1 MIIHSGIVKED
12 IMQRRFYLQLTVAL
26 LLLITDLPGAI
37 AQSFTPAKP
46 YGESKLV
53 GEFLCS
59 EVVYPDVAL
68 EKGQEGTVVIVF
80 QVAADGTVSNIHVK
94 EHVSPEIDEE
104 AVRIFRLLQW
114 EPAIRLGN
122 PVTTQAEYSIKFDIK
137 KYNRH
142 CKQRGYE
149 RTDYPYTPVDTSL
162 IVYNIDLLDK
172 GPQPLFE
179 DKSMNLGRFI
189 TQNLI
194 YPDAAYKQNIS
205 GKVELSFVVEVHGR
219 VSNILVDK
227 PIAGGCTEEAIRLLK
242 LITWMPGIKDKM
254 AVRSRITIAI
264 TFTLPDE
271 SKMKAYD
278 NNPTGSQ

>member
-1 MIIHSGIVKED
+1 
-12 IMQRRFYLQLTVAL
+12 MQRRYYLQIIVAL
-26 LLLITDLPGAI
+26 LLLLTNLTGTKG
-37 AQSFTPAKP
+37 QSFTPAKP
-46 YGESKLV
+46 YGETKLV
-53 GEFLCS
+53 GEFICS
-59 EVVYPDVAL
+59 EVVYPDIAL
-68 EKGQEGTVVIVF
+68 KKGQEGTVVIVF
-80 QVAADGTVSNIHVK
+80 QVASDGTVSDIRVK

-114 EPAIRLGN
+114 KPAIRLGN
-122 PVTTQAEYSIKFDIK
+122 PVTTQAEYSIKFDIQ

-149 RTDYPYTPVDTSL
+149 KTEFPYTPVDTSL
-162 IVYNIDLLDK
+162 IVYNIDQLDK

-179 DKSMNLGRFI
+179 DKSMNLGGFI
-189 TQNLI
+189 KQNLI

-227 PIAGGCTEEAIRLLK
+227 PIAGGCTEEAIRILK
-242 LITWMPGIKDKM
+242 LIKWMPGIKDNM

-271 SKMKAYD
+271 SQMKAYD